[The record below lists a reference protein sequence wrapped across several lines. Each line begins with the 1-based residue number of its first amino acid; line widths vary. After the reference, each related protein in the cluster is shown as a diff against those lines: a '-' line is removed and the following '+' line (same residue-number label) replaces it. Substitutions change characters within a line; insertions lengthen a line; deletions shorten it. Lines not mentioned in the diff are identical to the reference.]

1 MNLLYPLD
9 QAYER
14 RSVNMNITRHVTLDE
29 LARLFAARKDT
40 LDCHLLWLSHSGE
53 VHLDPMSPCSQEN
66 EFRDAHPEMRACVK
80 MFRRGQG
87 YVGKKAA
94 ADTAYLEGIMNDL
107 KAEWHRAQGHGS
119 RVA

>member
-1 MNLLYPLD
+1 
-9 QAYER
+9 
-14 RSVNMNITRHVTLDE
+14 MNITRHATLDE

-40 LDCHLLWLSHSGE
+40 LDCHMLWLSDSGE
-53 VHLDPMSPCSQEN
+53 VHLDPMSPCSQED
-66 EFRDAHPEMRACVK
+66 EFRDTHPQLRACVK

-94 ADTAYLEGIMNDL
+94 ADNAYLESVLRELQIR
-107 KAEWHRAQGHGS
+107 WQQSQGRGS

>member
-1 MNLLYPLD
+1 
-9 QAYER
+9 
-14 RSVNMNITRHVTLDE
+14 MNINHHATLDE

-40 LDCHLLWLSHSGE
+40 LDCHMLWLSDSGE

-66 EFRDAHPEMRACVK
+66 EFRETHPQLRACVK

-94 ADTAYLEGIMNDL
+94 ADTAYLESVLNDL
-107 KAEWHRAQGHGS
+107 RAEWRQTQGRHP